1 MRIEKWKSSLYLNLL
16 RDRYSHFIFQK
27 LRLTTKPEPKTYL
40 IAETPNF
47 PLSTKRSLH
56 VCLSLMFCHHPN
68 VASKKAKSN
77 PFNESERKGEKDQE
91 TWNKEREQR
100 G

>member
-1 MRIEKWKSSLYLNLL
+1 MWMGKWKSSLYLYQY
-16 RDRYSHFIFQK
+16 RDRYSHFIFQE
-27 LRLTTKPEPKTYL
+27 LCLTAKPEAKTYL
-40 IAETPNF
+40 IVETPNF

-68 VASKKAKSN
+68 VPSKKAKSN

-91 TWNKEREQR
+91 TWK
-100 G
+100 